1 MGAVHPLSWGW
12 VHSMGLQGC
21 PSWGSICTLAP
32 RTIVTPLLFILSG
45 CSAGPLSVYRS
56 RTLWVFQV
64 LICHLLGTM
73 PMLHMVFICCPFCV
87 PSTVSLSSW
96 GLLPL
101 FPFCLTSSLL
111 ILSLH
116 VTPSVRCAPPIVSYS
131 RLLFSKFQL
140 HVAVLV
146 KPVSCLTIICFSA
159 QSFVLLNILESSR
172 HRICLSSS
180 CSSHSCPCQW
190 QSFPSRRNVLPSQYF
205 FLLPILLCHCEL
217 DIFHWFFLHSFRT
230 VCFHLYVICDLP

>member
-1 MGAVHPLSWGW
+1 
-12 VHSMGLQGC
+12 
-21 PSWGSICTLAP
+21 
-32 RTIVTPLLFILSG
+32 
-45 CSAGPLSVYRS
+45 
-56 RTLWVFQV
+56 
-64 LICHLLGTM
+64 
-73 PMLHMVFICCPFCV
+73 MLHMVFICCPFCV

-146 KPVSCLTIICFSA
+146 KTVSCLTIICFSA

-230 VCFHLYVICDLP
+230 VCFHLYVICDLPSVLWHCWLGGRKGIRPVKNWVVGCWCGYLSGARCRLAYGPADATTTHCLLLQ